1 MESTSN
7 AVEMHNL
14 YRTFDENTGVFDLH
28 MELPE
33 GAIFGL
39 IGPSGCGKTTTVR
52 LVAGLYKPE
61 SGTLRVLGQEPQRF
75 SMRTR
80 ERIGYMPQQ
89 FVLYPNLNVR
99 ENIEFVASLYGLS
112 RAERRHRIPMLLE
125 LVELADATKRLGTQ
139 LSGGMKRR
147 LELACALVHNPMLLL
162 ADEPTAGIDPLLRG
176 KFWDH
181 FRHLRDE
188 GRTLLVTTQYV
199 GEAAYCDLVGV
210 MREGQL
216 LYIDTPEGLRK
227 RALGGEVVRLTVPLQ
242 QIHSAMHMI
251 WQAPFVTDVR
261 RSRTPGK
268 IDIVVPHAAEA
279 LPDLIR
285 YLDDQPSVTVEQ
297 IEEYQP
303 PFDDIFMMLI
313 EQEQEREQ

>member
-1 MESTSN
+1 MEQTHN
-7 AVEMHNL
+7 AVEMHKL
-14 YRTFDENTGVFDLH
+14 YRAFNEHTGVFDLH

-52 LVAGLYKPE
+52 LVAGLYKPD

-75 SMRTR
+75 TMRTR

-112 RAERRHRIPMLLE
+112 KSERNRRISTLLE
-125 LVELADATKRLGTQ
+125 LVELEDATKRLGSQ

-162 ADEPTAGIDPLLRG
+162 ADEPTAGIDPLLRN
-176 KFWDH
+176 KFWEH

-188 GRTLLVTTQYV
+188 SRTLLVTTQYV
-199 GEAAYCDLVGV
+199 GEAAYCDMVGV
-210 MREGQL
+210 MRQGRL
-216 LYIDTPEGLRK
+216 LYIDTPDGLRK
-227 RALGGEVVRLTVPLQ
+227 RALGGEVIRLTVPPQ
-242 QIHSAMHMI
+242 QIHTAMHII
-251 WQAPFVTDVR
+251 WQHPLVTDVR

-268 IDIVVPHAAEA
+268 IDILVPHAAET
-279 LPDLIR
+279 LPDMVR
-285 YLDDQPSVTVEQ
+285 HFDDHSAIAVEQ
-297 IEEYQP
+297 IEEYLP

-313 EQEQEREQ
+313 EQDEDHEQ

>member
-7 AVEMHNL
+7 AIEMHNL

-28 MELPE
+28 MELPK

-52 LVAGLYKPE
+52 LVAGLYKPD
-61 SGTLRVLGQEPQRF
+61 SGTLRVLGQEPQQF
-75 SMRTR
+75 TMQIR

-112 RAERRHRIPMLLE
+112 RAERRRRIPMLLE
-125 LVELADATKRLGTQ
+125 LVELADATNRLGAQ

-147 LELACALVHNPMLLL
+147 LELACALVHNPMILL
-162 ADEPTAGIDPLLRG
+162 ADEPTAGIDPLLRA
-176 KFWDH
+176 KFWEH

-216 LYIDTPEGLRK
+216 LYIDTPEGLRQ
-227 RALGGEVVRLTVPLQ
+227 RALGGEVVRLTVPSQ
-242 QIHSAMHMI
+242 QIHSAMHTV
-251 WQAPFVTDVR
+251 WQSSLVTDVR

-268 IDIVVPHAAEA
+268 IDIVVPHAAET

-285 YLDDQPSVTVEQ
+285 YLDDQASVTVEQ
-297 IEEYQP
+297 IEEYMP

-313 EQEQEREQ
+313 EQEEEREQ